1 MSKLSH
7 ILFAMSTKR
16 ASFTSDI
23 VTILLGI
30 LPDHVTPA
38 GGKVDWDNV
47 ANILNQRTGKT
58 FSAVSVKNWFS
69 NMKEKHKAWRE
80 LKRWTGLGWGPNN
93 CPLVDLESER
103 WLAFSKKYKANG
115 RSLLRTP
122 FENEQEW
129 NNIFKGGYAS
139 GDLSFTPASLR
150 HKEREDVDEVEDEG
164 VGDSDDVPGD
174 ETQTPNISIQ
184 PPVARSDPKKRKSID
199 SQPSRISGKKSRE
212 EDIDACLDVLRRSSL
227 SQSSKPKNAFDE
239 VLSILDS

>member
-1 MSKLSH
+1 
-7 ILFAMSTKR
+7 MSTKR

-139 GDLSFTPASLR
+139 GD
-150 HKEREDVDEVEDEG
+150 
-164 VGDSDDVPGD
+164 